1 MSFRFNSVTEQQTVH
16 QTIIRY
22 QLTSIQY
29 YSTRIIPS
37 SVSGEYDKVMKIADL
52 GLRGWADVLREETV
66 SDLFAWE
73 LMSVKSTFPA
83 SSEPAC

>member
-52 GLRGWADVLREETV
+52 VLVGMGRC
-66 SDLFAWE
+66 FAGRNS
-73 LMSVKSTFPA
+73 L
-83 SSEPAC
+83 